1 MLLSQGEK
9 KNYLLKS
16 ILVLDIM
23 SAKNIR
29 WRKKYNFGSYV
40 SNHKSIKIWIITIWE
55 LLTKNY
61 INRRDKRGDK
71 NKYLKVLAKV
81 KEVAPEEQDK

>member
-40 SNHKSIKIWIITIWE
+40 SNHKSIKI
-55 LLTKNY
+55 
-61 INRRDKRGDK
+61 
-71 NKYLKVLAKV
+71 
-81 KEVAPEEQDK
+81 